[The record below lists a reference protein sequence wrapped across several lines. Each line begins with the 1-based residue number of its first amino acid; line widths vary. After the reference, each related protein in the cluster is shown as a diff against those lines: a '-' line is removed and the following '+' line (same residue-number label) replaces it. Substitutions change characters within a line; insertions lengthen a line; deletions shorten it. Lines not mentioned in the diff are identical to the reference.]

1 MTFNTKL
8 LWFRYHCIL
17 GLIKYMDLLIFIMEL
32 DTTFHNVIILIKSVV
47 VRVKV
52 ITTIVYFQKKVH
64 TKINPIQNLFK

>member
-8 LWFRYHCIL
+8 LWFQYHCIL
-17 GLIKYMDLLIFIMEL
+17 GLIKYMDLLIFTMEL
-32 DTTFHNVIILIKSVV
+32 DTTFHNVIILIKPVV